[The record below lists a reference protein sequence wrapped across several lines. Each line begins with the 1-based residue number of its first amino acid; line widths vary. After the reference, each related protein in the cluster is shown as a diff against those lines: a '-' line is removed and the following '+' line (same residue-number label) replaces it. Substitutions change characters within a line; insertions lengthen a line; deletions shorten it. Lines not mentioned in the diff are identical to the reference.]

1 MRLRSL
7 FVRVLFG
14 LVAIAAAFGMSS
26 LMGGG
31 VASASANCSADNNQ
45 RVERVNGKS
54 HCVAN
59 AGPGSKA
66 SAKDNTSNGAAL
78 AVATTGGTATA
89 ENNGYNSA
97 ALASGIYRGHGY
109 AYSQG
114 PYSTAVAQGRHGGT
128 TVAISGAAGGAYATG
143 DGVACLG
150 SMAVAYDSTS
160 GRSCLKWGGINLR

>member
-7 FVRVLFG
+7 SVRVLFG
-14 LVAIAAAFGMSS
+14 LVAIAAAFGMAT
-26 LMGGG
+26 LLGGG
-31 VASASANCSADNNQ
+31 DAGAATKCTANNNQ
-45 RVERVNGKS
+45 RVEHVNGKS

-66 SAKDNTSNGAAL
+66 SAKDNTNNGAAL
-78 AVATTGGTATA
+78 AVSTTGGTATA
-89 ENNGYNSA
+89 ENNGNNSA
-97 ALASGIYRGHGY
+97 ALASGIYGGHGY

-128 TVAISGAAGGAYATG
+128 TIAISGAAGGAFATG

-150 SMAVAYDSTS
+150 SMAAAYDSTT
-160 GRSCLKWGGINLR
+160 GRSCLKWGGVNLR